1 MPFTPAHAVV
11 SLPFVKRM
19 RAISVFGLI
28 IGSMAPD
35 FEYFLRL
42 KPASMG
48 GHTIMGMFFLNL
60 PICIVL
66 AILYMNVLED
76 GLIQLLPSFLA
87 KKWPRFGRNV
97 RHYALAEWLNF
108 IFWTLTGMLTH
119 IGWDAFT
126 HKTGAVV
133 GLFPVLTNTVEIIG
147 KEVPIYKLLQHTST
161 LIGLISIFI
170 YIMLRQT
177 RHRMPQAVEG
187 LGLIRLIFFIILG
200 SLALVRYLIFS
211 SPAVTAYGEW
221 IVSLM
226 TYAFI
231 AWLVTSFIIKKR
243 ERQAVQ
249 EFLAN

>member
-19 RAISVFGLI
+19 RAISVFGLV

-48 GHTIMGMFFLNL
+48 GHTITGMFFLNL
-60 PICIVL
+60 PLCILL

-76 GLIQLLPSFLA
+76 GLIQLLPDFLA

-97 RHYALAEWLNF
+97 RTYALAEWLNF
-108 IFWTLTGMLTH
+108 IFWTLAGMLTH

-126 HKTGAVV
+126 HKTGAMV
-133 GLFPVLTNTVEIIG
+133 GTIPVLTHSVDLMG
-147 KEVPIYKLLQHTST
+147 KDIPVYKMLQHGST
-161 LIGLISIFI
+161 LLGLLSILI
-170 YIMLRQT
+170 YILLRQP
-177 RHRMPQAVEG
+177 RHRMPQPVDG
-187 LGLIRLIFFIILG
+187 LGKIRVSFLLIVLG
-200 SLALVRYLIFS
+200 LSLVRFLFFS
-211 SPAVTAYGEW
+211 APELSAYGEW

-226 TYAFI
+226 SYSFI
-231 AWLVTSFIIKKR
+231 AWVITSLIIKKR
-243 ERQAVQ
+243 ESQAVQ

>member
-87 KKWPRFGRNV
+87 KNG
-97 RHYALAEWLNF
+97 H
-108 IFWTLTGMLTH
+108 
-119 IGWDAFT
+119 
-126 HKTGAVV
+126 
-133 GLFPVLTNTVEIIG
+133 
-147 KEVPIYKLLQHTST
+147 
-161 LIGLISIFI
+161 
-170 YIMLRQT
+170 
-177 RHRMPQAVEG
+177 
-187 LGLIRLIFFIILG
+187 
-200 SLALVRYLIFS
+200 
-211 SPAVTAYGEW
+211 
-221 IVSLM
+221 VSEE
-226 TYAFI
+226 T
-231 AWLVTSFIIKKR
+231 
-243 ERQAVQ
+243 
-249 EFLAN
+249 

>member
-19 RAISVFGLI
+19 RAFSVFGLI

-60 PICIVL
+60 PLCIVL
-66 AILYMNVLED
+66 GILYMNVLED
-76 GLIQLLPSFLA
+76 GLIQLLPDFLA

-97 RHYALAEWLNF
+97 RTYALAEWLNF

-126 HKTGAVV
+126 HNTGMAVGFIPLLTHTVEVV
-133 GLFPVLTNTVEIIG
+133 GRHI
-147 KEVPIYKLLQHTST
+147 PIYKMIQHTST
-161 LIGLISIFI
+161 LVGLAGIFF
-170 YIMLRQT
+170 YIMLRKP
-177 RHRMPQAVEG
+177 RHRMPQPVEG
-187 LGLIRLIFFIILG
+187 LGILRAVFFMIVAVLALLRFII
-200 SLALVRYLIFS
+200 FS
-211 SPAVTAYGEW
+211 APELSAYGEW
-221 IVSLM
+221 VVSIM
-226 TYAFI
+226 SYCFI
-231 AWLVTSFIIKKR
+231 AWGVTSFIIKKR
-243 ERQAVQ
+243 ENRAVQ